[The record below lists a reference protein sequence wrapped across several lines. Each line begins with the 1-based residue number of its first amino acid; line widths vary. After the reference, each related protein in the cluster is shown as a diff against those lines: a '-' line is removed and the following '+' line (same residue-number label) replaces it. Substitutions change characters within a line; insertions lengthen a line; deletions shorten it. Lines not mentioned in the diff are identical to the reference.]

1 MVTYGQIDALFPHLE
16 EEDVTEVRLASE
28 KDWPLGEGPGP
39 GGVHVHCVSFSIIV
53 KALESKAGT
62 IFCLSQVGSP

>member
-1 MVTYGQIDALFPHLE
+1 M
-16 EEDVTEVRLASE
+16 TEVRLASE